1 MAKYIAMGVA
11 AIFATAE
18 ALELSPDNFEAEV
31 KGSKNAFVKFW
42 APWCVHRTPPRS
54 GRYGGSVAGRLSH
67 PLITLPH
74 PQRPHSSSLAGACP
88 QVRPLQTHEAR
99 LGPAGG

>member
-31 KGSKNAFVKFW
+31 KGSKNAFVKFQ
-42 APWCVHRTPPRS
+42 APWCVHRTPLRAS
-54 GRYGGSVAGRLSH
+54 RCGGLVAGLLSA
-67 PLITLPH
+67 PH
-74 PQRPHSSSLAGACP
+74 RVRIRPP
-88 QVRPLQTHEAR
+88 
-99 LGPAGG
+99 